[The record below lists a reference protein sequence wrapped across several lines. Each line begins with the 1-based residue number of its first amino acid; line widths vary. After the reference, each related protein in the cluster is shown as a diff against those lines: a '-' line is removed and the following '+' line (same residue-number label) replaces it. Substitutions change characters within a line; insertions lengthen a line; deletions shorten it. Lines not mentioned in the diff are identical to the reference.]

1 MKIMH
6 THDPGDWTAVN
17 EEVTAMI
24 KKWYQ
29 KLDFPK
35 AYDAEFYHA
44 LSEIRISDAT
54 SIEKYDL
61 SSTDGKR
68 NLLSML
74 FMCESLAEKYR
85 ERGIGE
91 AVLLA
96 TLSDLVIW
104 TNTWSEI
111 KGELYLGEL
120 DWLKRH
126 LEIRLFRLGRL
137 QFCMGQA
144 ECDIPGRGVKAGDNV
159 LEIHIPEGEPL
170 SKEAC
175 LQSIEAAKK
184 FFKAYFPEFD
194 YKCFTCHSWL
204 LDASLEKFLKPESN
218 ILQFGRMFDAV
229 HVEKSDAILRYLFR
243 WDTTRSNLEF
253 AVPYNHF
260 TEAVKGHVM
269 QGEECYEVLGVL
281 R

>member
-1 MKIMH
+1 MKPVMD
-6 THDPGDWTAVN
+6 DPGDWMAVN
-17 EEVTAMI
+17 EEVPVII

-35 AYDAEFYHA
+35 IYDTEFYHA
-44 LSEIRISDAT
+44 LSEINISDEI
-54 SIEKYDL
+54 SIEKYDV
-61 SSTDGKR
+61 SSKDGKK

-74 FMCESLAEKYR
+74 FMCENLAEKYR
-85 ERGIGE
+85 ERGIRE
-91 AVLLA
+91 NILRA

-104 TNTWSEI
+104 TNTWSNL

-126 LEIRLFRLGRL
+126 LEMRLFRLERL
-137 QFCMGQA
+137 QFCMEQA
-144 ECDIPGRGVKAGDNV
+144 ECDIPCRGVKAGDNI

-175 LQSIEAAKK
+175 VQSIEAAKK
-184 FFKAYFPEFD
+184 FFKEYFPEFD

-229 HVEKSDAILRYLFR
+229 HIEKSDAILRYLFR
-243 WDTTRSNLEF
+243 WDITRSNLKF
-253 AVPYNHF
+253 VAPTNSF
-260 TEAVKGHVM
+260 TDAVKRHAM
-269 QGEECYEVLGVL
+269 QGGEFYEVLGVL